1 MIAEGKSNIE
11 WERKVPAEKIQD
23 LKDLLSADD
32 FDTNLPTVLA
42 LSRDYRFNEQYIYS
56 KKASE
61 SLSTRKNR
69 QLTNTKKLKRL
80 SALYEKI

>member
-32 FDTNLPTVLA
+32 FDTNLPTVIA
-42 LSRDYRFNEQYIYS
+42 L
-56 KKASE
+56 
-61 SLSTRKNR
+61 L
-69 QLTNTKKLKRL
+69 
-80 SALYEKI
+80 

>member
-42 LSRDYRFNEQYIYS
+42 LLREYRFNRQYIYS
-56 KKASE
+56 KEASK
-61 SLSTRKNR
+61 SLPT
-69 QLTNTKKLKRL
+69 QKKKYR
-80 SALYEKI
+80 

>member
-42 LSRDYRFNEQYIYS
+42 LSRDYRFNGQYIY
-56 KKASE
+56 
-61 SLSTRKNR
+61 RK
-69 QLTNTKKLKRL
+69 LTKLFHH
-80 SALYEKI
+80 